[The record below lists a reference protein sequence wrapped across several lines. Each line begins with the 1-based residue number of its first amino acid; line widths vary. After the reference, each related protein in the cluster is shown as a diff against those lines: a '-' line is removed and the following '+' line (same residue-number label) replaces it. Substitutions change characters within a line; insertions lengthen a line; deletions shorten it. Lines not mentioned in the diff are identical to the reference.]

1 MTKEEVDEQTK
12 DVPCQVKFF
21 PSPILLFRTGVKRRA
36 NRAQQK
42 TRVGT
47 RSEATRALGRS
58 LARRRSLATPPQ
70 SPSRAATPAAAAT
83 PTVAA
88 PPTAAAPLA
97 AAAATPGTTAPSP
110 PTTARRATTR
120 DARDE
125 AKKRRNAWLAWR
137 AGYENT
143 LNEKLEQ
150 ARLNGQAKVECG
162 DCPKMLT
169 AKMFKQHKMKQGC
182 AHPDPRINLAYWK
195 HTPEL

>member
-1 MTKEEVDEQTK
+1 M
-12 DVPCQVKFF
+12 
-21 PSPILLFRTGVKRRA
+21 LFRTGVKRRA

-42 TRVGT
+42 TRTRMGT
-47 RSEATRALGRS
+47 RSEATRALGQT
-58 LARRRSLATPPQ
+58 LARCRSVATPPRPPQ
-70 SPSRAATPAAAAT
+70 SPSRAATTAVSATPSAAAT
-83 PTVAA
+83 PGAA
-88 PPTAAAPLA
+88 STPAA

-110 PTTARRATTR
+110 PPATTQPRRARTR

-125 AKKRRNAWLAWR
+125 AKKRRNAWAAWL

-150 ARLNGQAKVECG
+150 ARLNGQQKIKCE

-169 AKMFKQHKMKQGC
+169 AKMYKTHKMKQGC

-195 HTPEL
+195 HIPEL